1 MLSKYPKLQ
10 MEIAGHTDN
19 VGGPSA
25 NQKLSQDRADAVRL
39 YLTAAYSEL
48 SGHLSAKGYGSSVPK
63 TSNKTAEGR
72 QINRRVEISVLN
84 KDALK
89 EYE

>member
-1 MLSKYPKLQ
+1 

-19 VGGPSA
+19 VGGAAA

-39 YLTAAYSEL
+39 YLSAAYSEL
-48 SGHLSAKGYGSSVPK
+48 SGHLSAHGYGSSVPK
-63 TSNKTAEGR
+63 TSNKTADGR
-72 QINRRVEISVLN
+72 QINRRVEIAVQN